1 MDYVEKCGKCGGSG
15 HLSHYGHWYNG
26 VCFGCRGSGTK
37 SFKTSPEAR
46 AKARERYAKKA
57 EAKRIVEEA
66 KRAAK
71 RIELAEEAAKE
82 AERKAELE
90 AKWAAELEAA
100 EPVPTGRIDV
110 SGKVLSC
117 KYQESMYGSTLKM
130 LVKDERGFKLWGTVP
145 SSIYEV
151 ERGDMVSFTATV
163 EPSKDD
169 DKFGFFK
176 RPSKAVFIE
185 NLEEVA

>member
-1 MDYVEKCGKCGGSG
+1 MDYVEKCWKCGGSG
-15 HLSHYGHWYNG
+15 KLPEYNYWDDGICYGCG
-26 VCFGCRGSGTK
+26 GGGTN

-57 EAKRIVEEA
+57 EAKRIAEEA

-110 SGKVLSC
+110 SGKVLSY

-130 LVKDERGFKLWGTVP
+130 LVKDDRGFKLWGTVP
-145 SSIYEV
+145 SAIYEV